1 MKALEFLKTVRD
13 FLIDTAKELRFD
25 KDHPWHRNL
34 VALHGSLIEFSGS
47 MLICLDKG
55 GKISVPTI
63 FRSIL
68 ETYVEFKNLAADRK
82 YGYCMEANYA
92 DQTLKI
98 LREAQKGK
106 NPYLADI
113 GKHPELL
120 KSIARLE
127 TELKN
132 LKKKGYEP
140 LRVLERFKRAGMED
154 EYRSMYNLLS
164 TEAHSNISALI
175 SRHLEIDAGTFD
187 VVYYK
192 DEPVESFLPYIDTT
206 NALLLDSGVIIH
218 ELLSSPALER
228 VKTLREEFFKQRP
241 IHLTTA

>member
-1 MKALEFLKTVRD
+1 MKALEFLKAVHD
-13 FLIDTAKELRFD
+13 LLIDTAKELRFD

-55 GKISVPTI
+55 GKISVPSI
-63 FRSIL
+63 FRSML
-68 ETYVEFKNLAADRK
+68 ETYVDFKNLAAERK
-82 YGYCMEANYA
+82 YGYCMEASYA
-92 DQTLKI
+92 SQTLKL

-106 NPYLADI
+106 NPYLADV

-127 TELKN
+127 TELKD

-140 LRVLERFKRAGMED
+140 LGVLERFKRAGMED

-164 TEAHSNISALI
+164 GEAHSNISALV
-175 SRHLEIDAGTFD
+175 SRHLEIDAGAFD

-192 DEPVESFLPYIDTT
+192 DEPVERFLLYIDTT

-218 ELLSSPALER
+218 ELLSSSALER
-228 VKTLREEFFKQRP
+228 VKNLREEFAKQRP
-241 IHLTTA
+241 THLMT

>member
-1 MKALEFLKTVRD
+1 MKALEFLKTVHD
-13 FLIDTAKELRFD
+13 FLIDAANELRFD

-47 MLICLDKG
+47 MLVCLEKG
-55 GKISVPTI
+55 GKISVPSI
-63 FRSIL
+63 FRSML
-68 ETYVEFKNLAADRK
+68 ETYVDFKNLAADRK
-82 YGYCMEANYA
+82 YGYHMEASYA
-92 DQTLKI
+92 DQTLKL
-98 LREAQKGK
+98 LREAQRG
-106 NPYLADI
+106 NRYLADV

-127 TELKN
+127 TELKD
-132 LKKKGYEP
+132 LKKKGYES
-140 LRVLERFKRAGMED
+140 LRVVERFKRAGMED
-154 EYRSMYNLLS
+154 EHRSMYNLLS

-175 SRHLEIDAGTFD
+175 SRHLEIDAGAFD

-218 ELLSSPALER
+218 ELLSSSAIER
-228 VKTLREEFFKQRP
+228 VKNLREEFAKQRQVL
-241 IHLTTA
+241 LTT